1 MFIQLSTL
9 LFCGLL
15 AFTNECAADNTRVT
29 SLTTSVGNIFSS
41 TPYPNVEDMLSK
53 IQATDLDR
61 VDWVDPVSLVRLRQ
75 APDQLSELATVIDNI
90 KFLTDLYNKLGPW
103 TVTNKS
109 PLIVPDGDVHQ
120 YLSWARY
127 FWPVNSTIQNT
138 PTSTSMQ
145 KRKLKRDTTDY
156 NVKTSE
162 VAAKN
167 ATSTPADSK
176 QAETPASS
184 TETISE
190 DISNQNKTS
199 SGSDS
204 EQMKPV
210 ASKDQKKEK
219 AHKDKSILSKAK
231 TDQNGNATET
241 GQTSSA
247 GKPTSPQANTT
258 EPVPAMTS
266 SNQTFPDYCS
276 NPDLEQDKVLLW
288 KNCPYEN
295 RDGQTNP
302 DTTLINDPV
311 AFRSACRAAFLNAVL
326 YVLTGVKKYGERSA
340 SIIRYFFLDPETG
353 MRPEMKYG
361 QIIRGPARNGS
372 DNDWTIGTFRGLVD
386 SRHLIKAWNA
396 VLILR
401 ETNCSPWTHSDDF
414 EMRKWTQSFSDWLL
428 NDYNVS
434 YTARSKKNNIKSWWY
449 TQAIASNILIENRDM
464 TNALIDKYFLEDF
477 IGLIDAKGDQPNE
490 SNRTRPAHYRAFGIE
505 PMIVNAR
512 LSAFVGR
519 NEWGAK
525 SNVSTTI
532 NDSIK
537 FGLVIAKEN
546 STMGEKAELAPHIA
560 TALAI
565 YGDTSDQLYQK
576 YLDDNE
582 AYGDIQ
588 KNATWRL
595 FNRPAAF

>member
-1 MFIQLSTL
+1 M
-9 LFCGLL
+9 
-15 AFTNECAADNTRVT
+15 TR
-29 SLTTSVGNIFSS
+29 S
-41 TPYPNVEDMLSK
+41 
-53 IQATDLDR
+53 
-61 VDWVDPVSLVRLRQ
+61 
-75 APDQLSELATVIDNI
+75 
-90 KFLTDLYNKLGPW
+90 NK
-103 TVTNKS
+103 
-109 PLIVPDGDVHQ
+109 
-120 YLSWARY
+120 
-127 FWPVNSTIQNT
+127 
-138 PTSTSMQ
+138 
-145 KRKLKRDTTDY
+145 
-156 NVKTSE
+156 
-162 VAAKN
+162 
-167 ATSTPADSK
+167 
-176 QAETPASS
+176 
-184 TETISE
+184 
-190 DISNQNKTS
+190 
-199 SGSDS
+199 
-204 EQMKPV
+204 
-210 ASKDQKKEK
+210 
-219 AHKDKSILSKAK
+219 
-231 TDQNGNATET
+231 
-241 GQTSSA
+241 
-247 GKPTSPQANTT
+247 
-258 EPVPAMTS
+258 
-266 SNQTFPDYCS
+266 TFPDYCS
-276 NPDLEQDKVLLW
+276 NPDLEQDKLLVW

-295 RDGQTNP
+295 RDGQSNP

-326 YVLTGVKKYGERSA
+326 YVLTGMKKYGERSA

-372 DNDWTIGTFRGLVD
+372 DNDWRIGTFRGLVD

-414 EMRKWTQSFSDWLL
+414 EMRKWTQDFSDWLL

-490 SNRTRPAHYRAFGIE
+490 SNRTRSAHYRAFGIE

-512 LSAFVGR
+512 LSAFVGK
-519 NEWGAK
+519 NEWSAK

-532 NDSIK
+532 NDAIK
-537 FGLVIAKEN
+537 FCLAVAKQN
-546 STMGEKAELAPHIA
+546 STMVEKAELAPHIA

-565 YGDTSDQLYQK
+565 YGDTSDQLYQT

-582 AYGDIQ
+582 AYGDVQ
-588 KNATWRL
+588 KNDTWRL